1 MDASERKR
9 NRSMADGADTSGAT
23 PPNQKKRCR
32 ADDLPLVFVAVK
44 EIARDHAQ
52 WRGPETKARRNV
64 KDTSSVNGADFA
76 ISASTADNREKA

>member
-32 ADDLPLVFVAVK
+32 ADDLPLAFVAVK
-44 EIARDHAQ
+44 EIVREEVA
-52 WRGPETKARRNV
+52 NSV
-64 KDTSSVNGADFA
+64 LNISILSSCLL
-76 ISASTADNREKA
+76 NRCSR